1 MGLGRGSKFTKVAIW
16 LGESRSFATMDGEYA
31 VALIVAWPEGRGPTA
46 RNRDGLPVRD
56 ITSGVADERPVS
68 PRRPGIFTGKYY
80 EVDSPLPGDRTT
92 MMTLTRARA

>member
-1 MGLGRGSKFTKVAIW
+1 MRTWFKFAKIAVWRTDSVNFVHNDRQDIS
-16 LGESRSFATMDGEYA
+16 EYDGIDRHLA
-31 VALIVAWPEGRGPTA
+31 GRGPTM
-46 RNRDGLPVRD
+46 RNRADLPVRD

-80 EVDSPLPGDRTT
+80 EVDSPPPGDRTT